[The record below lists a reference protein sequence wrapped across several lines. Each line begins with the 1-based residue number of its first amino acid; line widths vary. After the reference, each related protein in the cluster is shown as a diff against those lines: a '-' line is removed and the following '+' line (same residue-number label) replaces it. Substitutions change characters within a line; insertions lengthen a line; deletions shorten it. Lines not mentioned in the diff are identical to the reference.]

1 MISYCFN
8 MAKIDDCCFV
18 LWYIVHCC
26 DVFFCKHFRLF
37 LHLMY
42 ILLYSD
48 EHSARVSALCPC
60 ISDDEKLGNSS
71 MNLEPLR
78 ALHSHYLDILAT
90 VVTKIHTTQS
100 TKKLSDIFSLTPLIK
115 KLSTLLRLQVT
126 QYGVEQVP
134 DEGE

>member
-1 MISYCFN
+1 
-8 MAKIDDCCFV
+8 
-18 LWYIVHCC
+18 
-26 DVFFCKHFRLF
+26 
-37 LHLMY
+37 
-42 ILLYSD
+42 
-48 EHSARVSALCPC
+48 
-60 ISDDEKLGNSS
+60 

-115 KLSTLLRLQVT
+115 KLSTLLQLQVT

-134 DEGE
+134 DEDCLQSIAMNAQANVEKEHLLWELRVRLRRECMKSQIKERMKSQIKENNRRPT